1 MAASHLGT
9 STGQRDQVTSM
20 ATKDTASKL
29 SKTLTEKSGNLGK
42 WSVIMKL
49 ISNWRKA
56 HKLSSMQLM
65 AIAAGVEAISAA
77 LGGVVSPWVIV
88 GLISLAMVARI
99 VAQDGVK

>member
-1 MAASHLGT
+1 
-9 STGQRDQVTSM
+9 M

-29 SKTLTEKSGNLGK
+29 SETHTEKSGNLGK

-65 AIAAGVEAISAA
+65 AIAAAVEAVN
-77 LGGVVSPWVIV
+77 GVLDGVIPAWVSVS
-88 GLISLAMVARI
+88 LILLAMVARVI
-99 VAQDGVK
+99 AQDGVK